1 MAQLAEK
8 LARAR
13 RLAGYQSL
21 SAKDRER
28 LRGVLG
34 KVGSSVLRSL
44 YKAIGADREL
54 AAKITVPLDGI
65 ERRQAAH
72 LAGLISNPDG
82 PTISSGLTRLGVP
95 MSASQCRRKCMSP
108 PMRRPWPR

>member
-13 RLAGYQSL
+13 RLAAYQSL

-34 KVGSSVLRSL
+34 KVGSSVLR
-44 YKAIGADREL
+44 
-54 AAKITVPLDGI
+54 
-65 ERRQAAH
+65 QF
-72 LAGLISNPDG
+72 
-82 PTISSGLTRLGVP
+82 
-95 MSASQCRRKCMSP
+95 CR
-108 PMRRPWPR
+108 